1 MIIHLDQKFIVLYLI
16 LRKQFDDDEVTL
28 NKIKMKFIYK
38 NMILRFN
45 LRTQKY
51 IFFINLNQII
61 QRIKYIG
68 LNTNIEKYNGG

>member
-38 NMILRFN
+38 NTILRFN
-45 LRTQKY
+45 LRMQKY

-68 LNTNIEKYNGG
+68 LNTNIEKYNRG

>member
-16 LRKQFDDDEVTL
+16 LRKQFDDDKVTL

-38 NMILRFN
+38 NTILRFN

>member
-1 MIIHLDQKFIVLYLI
+1 LIIHLDQKFIVLYLI

-38 NMILRFN
+38 NTILRFN
-45 LRTQKY
+45 LRMQKY

-61 QRIKYIG
+61 QWIKYIG